1 MVPMSAKRILVL
13 GATGG
18 TGRQVVSQALEM
30 GHHVTAFVRSRERL
44 SAEAERLRVVVG
56 NVVNGAAS
64 LDAAVRDQDVV
75 ISALGV
81 GNSLKANGLIAQSIP
96 AIVRAMKSEGVRRL
110 IFTSAYGAGETIRD
124 LPLVPRLMIRYVL
137 KDLYSDKNIGE
148 AELQRAAH
156 DLDWTLVYPVTL
168 TNGPRTGRYRAG
180 ERLRLR
186 GVPRISRADV
196 ATFLLSQVEDA
207 TYVRRGVLVSS

>member
-1 MVPMSAKRILVL
+1 MASRRILVL

-18 TGRQVVSQALEM
+18 TGRQVVSQALQM
-30 GHHVTAFVRSRERL
+30 GHEVTVFVRSPERL
-44 SAEAERLRVVVG
+44 RMRSEGLRVVVG
-56 NVVNGAAS
+56 NVIEDIDA
-64 LDAAVRDQDVV
+64 LDAAVRSQDAV

-110 IFTSAYGAGETIRD
+110 IFTSAFGAGETMRD

-148 AELQRAAH
+148 AELLRTAH

-168 TNGPRTGRYRAG
+168 TNGPGTGRYRAG

-196 ATFLLSQVEDA
+196 AAFLLSQVEDA
-207 TYVRRGVLVSS
+207 TYMRRGVLVSS

>member
-1 MVPMSAKRILVL
+1 MASSRILVL

-18 TGRQVVSQALEM
+18 TGRQVVSQALQM
-30 GHHVTAFVRSRERL
+30 GHEVTVFVRSPERL
-44 SAEAERLRVVVG
+44 RMRSEGLRVVVG
-56 NVVNGAAS
+56 NVIEDIDA
-64 LDAAVRDQDVV
+64 LDAAVRSQDAV

-110 IFTSAYGAGETIRD
+110 IFTSAFGAGETMRD

-148 AELQRAAH
+148 AELHRTAH

-168 TNGPRTGRYRAG
+168 TNGPGTGRYRAG

-196 ATFLLSQVEDA
+196 AAFLLSQVEDA